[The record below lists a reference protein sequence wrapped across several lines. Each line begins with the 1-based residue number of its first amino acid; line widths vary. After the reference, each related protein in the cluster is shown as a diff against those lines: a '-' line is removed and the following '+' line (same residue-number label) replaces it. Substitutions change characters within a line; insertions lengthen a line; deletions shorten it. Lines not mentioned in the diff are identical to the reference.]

1 MATNA
6 AVVLMF
12 VFWYCWKRG
21 REVRLAKEAVV
32 EGEDSEGEDVLEVD
46 VTDEED
52 EEVLDELEK
61 EIEKQGDS
69 LSQPTPAEVPVS
81 DPVEGVAVVDEG
93 IGETDEPAE
102 KTQEGGDAEAEKS
115 APA

>member
-1 MATNA
+1 
-6 AVVLMF
+6 MF

-21 REVRLAKEAVV
+21 REVRLAKEAEAGGV
-32 EGEDSEGEDVLEVD
+32 EGEEGEDALEVD

-52 EEVLDELEK
+52 EVLDELEK
-61 EIEKQGDS
+61 DIEKQGES

-81 DPVEGVAVVDEG
+81 DPVEGVAVVDKG
-93 IGETDEPAE
+93 VGENDEPAA
-102 KTQEGGDAEAEKS
+102 KTQEEANVEAQKA